1 MKGLAC
7 ACLLAVVPAAA
18 QPVTSGWVYQ
28 SPSGNLLYQLDERGQ
43 RIADF
48 SHCGYRSGIEPLPD
62 VKKLIP
68 PDRWVNVSPADG
80 DDRANIQAA
89 IQKVSSM
96 TPDADGWRGVLFL
109 NAGEYQL
116 SEGIQIAASGVILKG
131 AGNDEKSG
139 TLLRATAKRQHT
151 LIQIGGS
158 GERRMEKGSTRK
170 LTQKLVPSGARSFE
184 VDSTAGYSVGDTVIV
199 HRPST
204 AEWIKELKMDRLGP
218 KPAKPWTAGSK
229 DLSFDRV
236 ITRIDGR
243 WLTVDAPLAQTIEAE
258 FGGASICRY
267 TWPGRIS
274 QSGIEDLCG
283 ISDHSGATDE
293 KHGWNFISTGKL
305 QHGWIRNIS
314 ARHFGYSAV
323 STGDG
328 GKWLTIADSQCLD
341 PVSRIEGGRRYSFNN
356 GGAELTLF
364 INNHARGGRHD
375 YVFGA
380 LVPGPNAFVKCTAE
394 MAYSDS
400 GPHHRW
406 SVGGLFDNVKI
417 DGNQLNIRN
426 RGNSGSGHGYAGA
439 YMVVWNSTA
448 SGFRVENPPT
458 ARNWLIGSTGEILPN
473 YRKPPAG
480 GPDGTYEHSGPQ
492 GNPVN
497 PGSLYLAQLQQRQ
510 KAPASVFHEIWL
522 GDIDQHTSDGN
533 RGEEVAADPAWLAR
547 LSAQSGLPVDARFD
561 RPAGNQV
568 TAFSFKLNSNA
579 NETIVAAALTLSLKS
594 AAGAWI
600 GIDGIPGKQDLE
612 CTGSAVRTIE
622 IDPALLTDGHLN
634 VAVGGSASVDFGVL
648 QIQSR

>member
-1 MKGLAC
+1 MKEFAC
-7 ACLLAVVPAAA
+7 ACLLAVVPVAA
-18 QPVTSGWVYQ
+18 QPATSGWVYP

-48 SHCGYRSGIEPLPD
+48 SQCGYRGGIEPLPD
-62 VKKLIP
+62 VRKAIP
-68 PDRWVNVSPADG
+68 PDRWVSVSPAEG

-89 IQKVSSM
+89 VQKVSSM
-96 TPDADGWRGVLFL
+96 TPNADGWRGVVFL
-109 NAGEYQL
+109 NSGEYQL
-116 SEGIQIAASGVILKG
+116 NDGIRIAASGVVLKG

-139 TLLRATAKRQHT
+139 TRLRATAKRQHT
-151 LIQIGGS
+151 LIQLGGS
-158 GERRMEKGSTRK
+158 GERRVEKGSTRR

-184 VDSTAGYSVGDTVIV
+184 VDSVAGYSVGDTVIV

-218 KPAKPWTAGSK
+218 KQAKPWTAGSK

-243 WLTVDAPLAQTIEAE
+243 WLTVDAPLPQTIEAE
-258 FGGASICRY
+258 FGGAKIWRY
-267 TWPGRIS
+267 TWPDRIT

-283 ISDHSGATDE
+283 ISDHSGDTDE
-293 KHGWNFISTGKL
+293 KHGWNFIATGKL

-314 ARHFGYSAV
+314 SRHFGYSAV

-341 PVSRIEGGRRYSFNN
+341 PVSKIEGGRRYSFNN
-356 GGAELTLF
+356 SGAELTLF

-375 YVFGA
+375 FVFGA
-380 LVPGPNAFVKCTAE
+380 LVPGPNAFVNCTAE
-394 MAYSDS
+394 MAHSDS

-417 DGNQLNIRN
+417 DGNQINIRN

-439 YMVVWNSTA
+439 YMVVWNSMA

-458 ARNWLIGSTGEILPN
+458 ARNWLIGSTGKIISNSL
-473 YRKPPAG
+473 KPPAG

-492 GNPVN
+492 GPPVN

-510 KAPASVFHEIWL
+510 TATNPVFRELWL
-522 GDIDQHTSDGN
+522 GDVDQHASDGD
-533 RGEEVAADPAWLAR
+533 RGEPVNADPAWLAR
-547 LSAQSGLPVDARFD
+547 LHAQSGLQVDARFD
-561 RPAGNQV
+561 RPAGNHV
-568 TAFSFKLNSNA
+568 TAFTFDLNSKPD
-579 NETIVAAALTLSLKS
+579 ETIIAAALSVSLKS
-594 AAGAWI
+594 AGGTWI
-600 GIDGIPGKQDLE
+600 GFDGMPGNQDLGIA
-612 CTGSAVRTIE
+612 GSTVRTLE
-622 IDPALLTDGHLN
+622 IDPALLTNGHLD
-634 VAVGGSASVDFGVL
+634 VAIGGSASVDFAVL
-648 QIQSR
+648 QIQSK